1 MEQNE
6 YNEDKIVLNCVSNL
20 ALRNSKG
27 DYVAQIEERLHKIA
41 ELFKNDIVLKP
52 MSYKIIKEY
61 EDIVLV
67 CMDENGTIKVNKLN
81 EN

>member
-6 YNEDKIVLNCVSNL
+6 YNEDKIVINCVSNL

-27 DYVAQIEERLHKIA
+27 DYATQIEERLHKIA
-41 ELFKNDIVLKP
+41 ELFKNDTILKP
-52 MSYKIIKEY
+52 MTYKIIKEY

-67 CMDENGTIKVNKLN
+67 CIDENGTIKVN
-81 EN
+81 EQRD

>member
-6 YNEDKIVLNCVSNL
+6 YNEDKIVLNCVSSL
-20 ALRNSKG
+20 ALRASKG
-27 DYVAQIEERLHKIA
+27 DYATQIEERLHKIA
-41 ELFKNDIVLKP
+41 ELFKNDIVLRP

-67 CMDENGTIKVNKLN
+67 CIDENGTIKVNEKKD
-81 EN
+81 

>member
-1 MEQNE
+1 MEQND
-6 YNEDKIVLNCVSNL
+6 YNEDKIVLNCVSNNL

-67 CMDENGTIKVNKLN
+67 CMDENGTIKVN
-81 EN
+81 EQRD

>member
-6 YNEDKIVLNCVSNL
+6 YNEDKIVLNCVSSL
-20 ALRNSKG
+20 ALRSSKG
-27 DYVAQIEERLHKIA
+27 DYATQIEERLHKIA
-41 ELFKNDIVLKP
+41 ELFKNDIVLRP

-67 CMDENGTIKVNKLN
+67 CLDENGTIKVNEKKD
-81 EN
+81 